1 MAIIYSRSYEV
12 TISGKTNI
20 SVAQMA
26 ISENRISLPVSV
38 NMGFGY
44 SSVADKRIKNEQDRM
59 TISNWRSRAGT
70 TFQTEKRPATGSKGV
85 VVTNHP
91 LGSAAGSEM
100 ILAGGNAI
108 DAAIASLFALT
119 VVEPMMVGI
128 FGAGHMNVRL
138 ANGEHHVIDGYS
150 TSPAASTE
158 DMYTPVAASGPDYL
172 KCVDDLSSIGYLSIG
187 VPGNLKAWTEALA
200 EWGTLSL
207 AEVMEPAIRFASRG
221 FKASEYL
228 QDTIVQ
234 MEDVI
239 RKFPETAATY
249 MPNGQPLKTG
259 DHVDRSDYARTLR
272 AISENGP
279 DHLYNGALG
288 EIVCDY
294 LSRNGGIITT
304 QDLSDYKTV
313 RRKPIKGEYRGYELF
328 GPPPPSAAGVHIT
341 EMLNILEEFDVA
353 ELGFGTAD
361 SIHLLAE
368 SMKKAFADRNRYT
381 GDPEFVEVPVDR
393 LISKHHVEDFIDSID
408 MDKASPEIEP
418 GSNEPDHTTHIT
430 VADSDGNVVSA
441 TQTINELFGSKVTVP
456 GTGML
461 LNNTQQMF
469 DPHPGNARSVLPG
482 KRVTS
487 SMAPMIVMKEGL
499 LEFALGLPGGVRI
512 FTSVLQA
519 IVNLIDHRMS
529 AQEAVE
535 APRMWTQG
543 QDVEIE
549 VGVPASVRAAVAA
562 KGHRVTPVNA
572 VGGGMNIVRFEPG
585 GAISGACC
593 WRADGHAVGIG
604 GGFARPGVRFRPL
617 AGDEETAAE
626 EAVISQ
632 VNDGDAAD
640 TVIES
645 GSTKETKT
653 DGDEV

>member
-1 MAIIYSRSYEV
+1 
-12 TISGKTNI
+12 
-20 SVAQMA
+20 
-26 ISENRISLPVSV
+26 
-38 NMGFGY
+38 
-44 SSVADKRIKNEQDRM
+44 M
-59 TISNWRSRAGT
+59 TISNWRARAGT
-70 TFQTEKRPATGSKGV
+70 TFQLEKRPATGSRGMV
-85 VVTNHP
+85 ATNHP

-100 ILAGGNAI
+100 LLAGGNAI
-108 DAAIASLFALT
+108 DATVASLFALS

-128 FGAGHMNVRL
+128 FGAGHFNVRL

-158 DMYTPVAASGPDYL
+158 DMYTPIADSGPDYL
-172 KCVDDLSSIGYLSIG
+172 KSVGDASSIGYLSIG
-187 VPGNLKAWTEALA
+187 VPGNLKAWTEAL
-200 EWGTLSL
+200 ETWGTMSLS
-207 AEVMEPAIRFASRG
+207 EVMEPAIRFAARG

-228 QDTIVQ
+228 RDTIVQ

-239 RKFPETAATY
+239 RKFPETAATF
-249 MPNGQPLKTG
+249 MPNGVVLQTG

-272 AISENGP
+272 AIAENGP
-279 DHLYNGALG
+279 DHLYNGPLG

-294 LSRNGGIITT
+294 LERNGGIITKE
-304 QDLSDYKTV
+304 DLAEYKTI
-313 RRKPIKGEYRGYELF
+313 RRKPIKGEYRGYEIF

-353 ELGFGTAD
+353 ALGFGTAD

-381 GDPEFVEVPVDR
+381 GDPDFVEVPVER
-393 LISKHHVEDFIDSID
+393 LIAKHHVEEFIDRLD
-408 MDKASPEIEP
+408 MDKASPEIAP

-430 VADSDGNVVSA
+430 IADLDGNVVSA

-469 DPHPGNARSVLPG
+469 DPHPGKPLSVQPG

-487 SMAPMIVMKEGL
+487 SMSPMIVMKERQ
-499 LEFALGLPGGVRI
+499 LEFAVGLPGGVRI

-519 IVNLIDHRMS
+519 IVNIIDHKMS

-549 VGVPASVRAAVAA
+549 IGIPESIRAEVAA
-562 KGHRVTPVNA
+562 KGHRVTPVTA
-572 VGGGMNIVRFEPG
+572 IGGGMNIVRFEPG
-585 GAISGACC
+585 GTLSGAAC
-593 WRADGHAVGIG
+593 WRSDGHVVGIG
-604 GGFARPGVRFRPL
+604 GGFARPGVRFRPSV
-617 AGDEETAAE
+617 GDEETVHDSGAE
-626 EAVISQ
+626 AENVEQ
-632 VNDGDAAD
+632 D
-640 TVIES
+640 TTMEI
-645 GSTKETKT
+645 
-653 DGDEV
+653 

>member
-1 MAIIYSRSYEV
+1 
-12 TISGKTNI
+12 
-20 SVAQMA
+20 
-26 ISENRISLPVSV
+26 
-38 NMGFGY
+38 
-44 SSVADKRIKNEQDRM
+44 M
-59 TISNWRSRAGT
+59 TLSNWRSKAGT
-70 TFQTEKRPATGSKGV
+70 TFQTEKRPASGSKAV

-100 ILAGGNAI
+100 LLAGGNAI

-138 ANGEHHVIDGYS
+138 SNGEHHVIDGYA
-150 TSPAASTE
+150 TAPAACTE
-158 DMYTPVAASGPDYL
+158 DMYTPIADSGPNYL
-172 KCVDDLSSIGYLSIG
+172 KSAGDASSIGYLSIG
-187 VPGNLKAWTEALA
+187 VPGNLKAWCEALD
-200 EWGTLSL
+200 EWGTMSL
-207 AEVMEPAIRFASRG
+207 AEVMEPAIRFAARG

-228 QDTIVQ
+228 HETIVQ

-239 RKFPETAATY
+239 RRFPETAATY
-249 MPNGQPLKTG
+249 MPSGKPLEAG

-272 AISENGP
+272 AIAENGP

-294 LSRNGGIITT
+294 LSRNGGIMTSE
-304 QDLSDYKTV
+304 DLAGYKTV
-313 RRKPIKGEYRGYELF
+313 RREPIKGEYRGYELF

-353 ELGFGTAD
+353 EMGFGTAD
-361 SIHLLAE
+361 SIHLLLE

-393 LISKHHVEDFIDSID
+393 LISKLHVEDFIDSID
-408 MDKASPEIEP
+408 LETASPEINP
-418 GSNEPDHTTHIT
+418 GSHEPDHTTHIT
-430 VADSDGNVVSA
+430 IADSDGNVVSA

-469 DPHPGNARSVLPG
+469 DPHPGKALSVQPG

-487 SMAPMIVMKEGL
+487 SMSPMIVMKDGQP
-499 LEFALGLPGGVRI
+499 EFAVGLPGGVRI

-519 IVNLIDHRMS
+519 IVNIIDHSMS

-535 APRMWTQG
+535 APRVWTQG
-543 QDVEIE
+543 QDAEIE
-549 VGVPASVRAAVAA
+549 TGIPESVRTAVAA
-562 KGHRVTPVNA
+562 KGHRVTPVTA
-572 VGGGMNIVRFEPG
+572 IGGGMNIVRFEPG
-585 GAISGACC
+585 GILSGAAC

-604 GGFARPGVRFRPL
+604 GGFARSGVRFKPSV
-617 AGDEETAAE
+617 GDDGPTEDVTEIVESVESHEERYNGETA
-626 EAVISQ
+626 
-632 VNDGDAAD
+632 
-640 TVIES
+640 
-645 GSTKETKT
+645 
-653 DGDEV
+653 

>member
-1 MAIIYSRSYEV
+1 
-12 TISGKTNI
+12 
-20 SVAQMA
+20 
-26 ISENRISLPVSV
+26 
-38 NMGFGY
+38 
-44 SSVADKRIKNEQDRM
+44 M

-70 TFQTEKRPATGSKGV
+70 TFQTEKRPASGSKGV

-100 ILAGGNAI
+100 LLAGGNAI
-108 DAAIASLFALT
+108 DAAISSLFALT

-128 FGAGHMNVRL
+128 FGGGYINVRT
-138 ANGEHHVIDGYS
+138 ANGEHHVIDGY
-150 TSPAASTE
+150 TTAPAASTE
-158 DMYTPVAASGPDYL
+158 DMYTPVADSGPEYL
-172 KCVDDLSSIGYLSIG
+172 KSVDDLSSIGYLSIG
-187 VPGNLKAWTEALA
+187 VPGNLKAWTEVLKA
-200 EWGTLSL
+200 WGTMSLS
-207 AEVMEPAIRFASRG
+207 EVIEPAVRFASRG
-221 FKASEYL
+221 FKASQYL
-228 QDTIVQ
+228 HDTIVQ

-239 RKFPETAATY
+239 RRFPETAATY
-249 MPNGQPLKTG
+249 MPNGKPLQPG

-279 DHLYNGALG
+279 DHLYKGVLG

-304 QDLSDYKTV
+304 QDLADYKTV
-313 RRKPIKGEYRGYELF
+313 KRKPIKGEYRGYELF
-328 GPPPPSAAGVHIT
+328 GPPPPSSSGVHIA
-341 EMLNILEEFDVA
+341 EMLNILEEFNVA

-368 SMKKAFADRNRYT
+368 SMKKAFADRNQYT

-408 MDKASPEIEP
+408 IDIASPEIEP
-418 GSNEPDHTTHIT
+418 GSNEPDHTTHLT
-430 VADSDGNVVSA
+430 VADSDGNIVSA

-487 SMAPMIVMKEGL
+487 SMAPMIVMKDGL
-499 LEFALGLPGGVRI
+499 PEFAVGLPGGVRI
-512 FTSVLQA
+512 FPSVLQA

-549 VGVPASVRAAVAA
+549 LDIPASVRSAVAA

-585 GAISGACC
+585 GIISGSAC

-617 AGDEETAAE
+617 AGDEE
-626 EAVISQ
+626 AVVDDVVSLQIDDDPVETPIRRAST
-632 VNDGDAAD
+632 NETKSDGDK
-640 TVIES
+640 V
-645 GSTKETKT
+645 
-653 DGDEV
+653 

>member
-1 MAIIYSRSYEV
+1 
-12 TISGKTNI
+12 
-20 SVAQMA
+20 
-26 ISENRISLPVSV
+26 
-38 NMGFGY
+38 
-44 SSVADKRIKNEQDRM
+44 M

-70 TFQTEKRPATGSKGV
+70 TFQTEKRPASGSKGV

-100 ILAGGNAI
+100 LLAGGNAI
-108 DAAIASLFALT
+108 DAAISSLFALT

-128 FGAGHMNVRL
+128 FGGGYINVRT
-138 ANGEHHVIDGYS
+138 ANGEHHVIDGY
-150 TSPAASTE
+150 TTAPAASTE
-158 DMYTPVAASGPDYL
+158 DMYTPVADSGPEYL
-172 KCVDDLSSIGYLSIG
+172 KSVDDLSSIGYLSIG
-187 VPGNLKAWTEALA
+187 VPGNLKAWTEVLKA
-200 EWGTLSL
+200 WGTMSLS
-207 AEVMEPAIRFASRG
+207 EVIEPAVRFASRG
-221 FKASEYL
+221 FKASQYL
-228 QDTIVQ
+228 HDTIVQ

-239 RKFPETAATY
+239 RRFPETAATY
-249 MPNGQPLKTG
+249 MPNGKPLQPG

-279 DHLYNGALG
+279 DHLYKGVLG

-304 QDLSDYKTV
+304 QDLADYKTV
-313 RRKPIKGEYRGYELF
+313 KRKPIKGKYRGYELF
-328 GPPPPSAAGVHIT
+328 GPPPPSSAGVHIA
-341 EMLNILEEFDVA
+341 EMLNILEEFNVA

-368 SMKKAFADRNRYT
+368 SMKKAFADRNQYT

-408 MDKASPEIEP
+408 IDIASPEIEP
-418 GSNEPDHTTHIT
+418 GSNEPDHTTHLT
-430 VADSDGNVVSA
+430 VADSYGNIVSA

-487 SMAPMIVMKEGL
+487 SMAPMIVLKDGL
-499 LEFALGLPGGVRI
+499 PEFAVGLPGGVRI
-512 FTSVLQA
+512 FPSVLQA

-549 VGVPASVRAAVAA
+549 LDIPASVRSAVAA

-585 GAISGACC
+585 GIISGSAC

-617 AGDEETAAE
+617 AGNEEV
-626 EAVISQ
+626 VIDDVVSLQ
-632 VNDGDAAD
+632 IDDDPVETPIRRASTNETKSDGDK
-640 TVIES
+640 V
-645 GSTKETKT
+645 
-653 DGDEV
+653 

>member
-1 MAIIYSRSYEV
+1 
-12 TISGKTNI
+12 
-20 SVAQMA
+20 
-26 ISENRISLPVSV
+26 
-38 NMGFGY
+38 
-44 SSVADKRIKNEQDRM
+44 M
-59 TISNWRSRAGT
+59 TLSNWRSKAGT
-70 TFQTEKRPATGSKGV
+70 TFQTEKRPASGSKAV

-100 ILAGGNAI
+100 LLAGGNAI

-138 ANGEHHVIDGYS
+138 SNGEHHVIDGYA
-150 TSPAASTE
+150 TAPAACTE
-158 DMYTPVAASGPDYL
+158 DMYTPIADSGPDYL
-172 KCVDDLSSIGYLSIG
+172 KSAGDASSIGYLSIG
-187 VPGNLKAWTEALA
+187 VPGNLKAWCEALD
-200 EWGTLSL
+200 EWGTMSL
-207 AEVMEPAIRFASRG
+207 AEVMEPAIRFAARG

-228 QDTIVQ
+228 HETIVQ

-239 RKFPETAATY
+239 RRFPETAATY
-249 MPNGQPLKTG
+249 MPSGKPLEAG

-272 AISENGP
+272 AIAENGP

-294 LSRNGGIITT
+294 LSRNGGIMTSE
-304 QDLSDYKTV
+304 DLAGYKTV
-313 RRKPIKGEYRGYELF
+313 RREPIKGEYRGYELF

-353 ELGFGTAD
+353 EMGFGTAD
-361 SIHLLAE
+361 SIHLLLE

-393 LISKHHVEDFIDSID
+393 LISKLHVEDFIDSID
-408 MDKASPEIEP
+408 LETASPEINP
-418 GSNEPDHTTHIT
+418 GSHEPDHTTHIT
-430 VADSDGNVVSA
+430 IADSDGNVVSA

-469 DPHPGNARSVLPG
+469 DPHPGKALSVQPG

-487 SMAPMIVMKEGL
+487 SMSPMIVMKDGQP
-499 LEFALGLPGGVRI
+499 EFAVGLPGGVRI

-519 IVNLIDHRMS
+519 IVNIIDHSMS

-535 APRMWTQG
+535 APRVWTQG
-543 QDVEIE
+543 QDAEIE
-549 VGVPASVRAAVAA
+549 TGIPESVRTAVAA
-562 KGHRVTPVNA
+562 KGHRVTPVTA
-572 VGGGMNIVRFEPG
+572 IGGGMNIVRFEPG
-585 GAISGACC
+585 GILSGAAC

-604 GGFARPGVRFRPL
+604 GGFARSGVRFKPSV
-617 AGDEETAAE
+617 GDDGPTEDVTEIVESVESHEERYNGETA
-626 EAVISQ
+626 
-632 VNDGDAAD
+632 
-640 TVIES
+640 
-645 GSTKETKT
+645 
-653 DGDEV
+653 

>member
-1 MAIIYSRSYEV
+1 M
-12 TISGKTNI
+12 
-20 SVAQMA
+20 
-26 ISENRISLPVSV
+26 
-38 NMGFGY
+38 
-44 SSVADKRIKNEQDRM
+44 
-59 TISNWRSRAGT
+59 
-70 TFQTEKRPATGSKGV
+70 

-100 ILAGGNAI
+100 LLAGGNAI

-138 ANGEHHVIDGYS
+138 ANGEHHVIDGY
-150 TSPAASTE
+150 TTAPAASTE
-158 DMYTPVAASGPDYL
+158 DMYTPIADSGPDYL

-207 AEVMEPAIRFASRG
+207 AEAMEPAIRFASRG
-221 FKASEYL
+221 FTASEYL
-228 QDTIVQ
+228 HDTIVQ

-239 RKFPETAATY
+239 RRFPETATTY
-249 MPNGQPLKTG
+249 MPNGEPLKPG

-279 DHLYNGALG
+279 GHLYNGALG

-304 QDLSDYKTV
+304 DDLANYKTV

-353 ELGFGTAD
+353 GLGFGTAD
-361 SIHLLAE
+361 SIHLLVE

-408 MDKASPEIEP
+408 MNRALPEIEP
-418 GSNEPDHTTHIT
+418 GSNEPDHTTHIS

-469 DPHPGNARSVLPG
+469 DPHPGNARSVLSG

-499 LEFALGLPGGVRI
+499 PEFALGLPGGVRI

-543 QDVEIE
+543 QEVEIE
-549 VGVPASVRAAVAA
+549 VGVPASVRSAVAA

-585 GAISGACC
+585 GTISGVCC

-617 AGDEETAAE
+617 AGDEETVAE

-632 VNDGDAAD
+632 VNNGDAAD

-645 GSTKETKT
+645 ESTKKTKT
-653 DGDEV
+653 DGDKV